1 MAIHT
6 SCHIYFYSSK
16 NFKIYHISFF
26 NLINLS
32 QFKLITRELKLH
44 IKKKLKL
51 NKGLKLSNFFQIFKY
66 LGKFSED
73 PHNYTTP
80 NGREKLNFST
90 SPFITLMKQGFAYLK
105 SSRMMYSRR
114 TRMIMILKKPLLK
127 IPTQNNFLYFLGH
140 TLFLVCRREKKR
152 EFVFLFVFYR
162 EIFTAHFCFWRQILM
177 TSKICKSALK

>member
-1 MAIHT
+1 
-6 SCHIYFYSSK
+6 
-16 NFKIYHISFF
+16 
-26 NLINLS
+26 
-32 QFKLITRELKLH
+32 
-44 IKKKLKL
+44 
-51 NKGLKLSNFFQIFKY
+51 
-66 LGKFSED
+66 
-73 PHNYTTP
+73 
-80 NGREKLNFST
+80 
-90 SPFITLMKQGFAYLK
+90 MKQGFAYLK

-177 TSKICKSALK
+177 TSKICKSALKWVSRASDGETSCEENGCCEYIFQIRCKTGQQENWETYKLEIMQIYNILLHINCSIVGKK